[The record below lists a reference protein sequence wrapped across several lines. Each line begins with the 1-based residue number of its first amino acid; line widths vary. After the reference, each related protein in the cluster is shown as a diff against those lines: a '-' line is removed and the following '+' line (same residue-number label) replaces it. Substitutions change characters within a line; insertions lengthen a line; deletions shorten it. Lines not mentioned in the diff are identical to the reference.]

1 MGQSRHGDD
10 EQSAF
15 ASALAGLKRSG
26 CNVLVVGAVPERER
40 DAMSARLFGDPA
52 AGPRVRLF
60 GLLDRGVEVAR
71 RRLSLAGPGAAPVR
85 VVTAGTGRQVRATAA
100 ASPTEGLTVRRAGD
114 PDEFR
119 EELVAAVD
127 ALGDEAGDLEP
138 GALRVGVDS
147 VQPLVERRG
156 VAAVESLV
164 DDVGAEVVDA
174 GGIAH
179 YVYPAAHDDA
189 AEVLGPSFDAV
200 VSLRVRDGRTEQHW
214 QLPGRGI
221 KTGWFRFGDATRD
234 A

>member
-1 MGQSRHGDD
+1 MGLSRQGDD

-15 ASALAGLKRSG
+15 GSALAELKASG

-40 DAMSARLFGDPA
+40 DAMCARLFGDPA
-52 AGPRVRLF
+52 ADPRVRLF
-60 GLLDRGVEVAR
+60 GLLDRGVDVAR
-71 RRLSLAGPGAAPVR
+71 RRLQLAGPGAAPVR
-85 VVTAGTGRQVRATAA
+85 VVTAGTGRQVRASAA
-100 ASPTEGLTVRRAGD
+100 AAPGQGLTVRRVGDIDELRAG
-114 PDEFR
+114 
-119 EELVAAVD
+119 LVAAVD
-127 ALGDEAGDLEP
+127 GLEDEV
-138 GALRVGVDS
+138 GAFDPAELRVGVDS

-164 DDVGAEVVDA
+164 ADVGGTVADA

-179 YVYPAAHDDA
+179 YVYPATHDDA

-214 QLPGRGI
+214 RLPGRGI
-221 KTGWFRFGDATRD
+221 KTGWFPFADARD